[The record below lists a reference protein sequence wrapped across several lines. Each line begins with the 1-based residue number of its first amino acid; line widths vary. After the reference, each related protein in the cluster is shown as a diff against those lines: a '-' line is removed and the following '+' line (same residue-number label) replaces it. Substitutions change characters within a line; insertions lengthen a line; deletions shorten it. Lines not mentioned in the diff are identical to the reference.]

1 MAGTSPAM
9 TSHYG
14 DMNFLDRLKNDA
26 LFLAGAWRSLRA
38 TMPIAKNPTQIF
50 SHLIETVAA
59 RDGDKPALISDGET
73 LTYRGLVARANRYAR
88 WALAQGLGKGEV
100 VCLLMPNR
108 PEYLAIW
115 LGITHAGGAVALL
128 NTNLTGAALA
138 HSIDLV
144 APRHVIVAD
153 ALASALASAM
163 RQLKSAP
170 QVWAHGG
177 GVVTERRIDRA
188 IEALSGEALSDTERP
203 ALTIEDRALFI
214 YTSGTTGLP
223 KAANINHYRLM
234 LAALGF
240 AGVMATHETDRMYD
254 CLPMYHTTGGVCATG
269 ALLVKGGSVVIRE
282 KFSASAFWDDI
293 TRHDCTMFQYVGELC
308 RYLVNAS
315 SQPNETRHR
324 LRLACGNGLR
334 PDIWRTFQDRFRIP
348 HIIEFYAATE
358 GNVMLFNFE
367 GREGAIGR
375 LPRLLDR
382 RFPVRI
388 VRFDVAREAPVRD
401 KRGFCIRCGPDEA
414 GEAIGRIVSD
424 PAVPGGRF
432 EGYAD
437 RADSEAKILRD
448 VFEPGDAWFRTGDL
462 MRRDRHG
469 YFYFVDRIGDTFRW
483 KGENVS
489 TAEVAEALC
498 RFPGVR
504 DANVYGVAVAGH
516 EGRAGM
522 AAIVADDE
530 LDLAALRA
538 HLHALLPDYARP
550 RFLRIR
556 GEIEMTMTFKQKK
569 VDLVAQG
576 FDPAQSADV
585 IYFDDPRAGAFVH
598 LDAALHGQIIGGAI
612 RL

>member
-1 MAGTSPAM
+1 
-9 TSHYG
+9 
-14 DMNFLDRLKNDA
+14 MNPFERLRNNA
-26 LFLAGAWRSLRA
+26 VFLAGAWRSLRA
-38 TMPIAKNPTQIF
+38 TIPIAKNPTRVFPRLLEDI
-50 SHLIETVAA
+50 AA
-59 RDGDKPALISDGET
+59 RYGDKLALISDGET
-73 LTYRGLVARANRYAR
+73 LTYRGLIARANRYAR

-100 VCLLMPNR
+100 VCLMMPNR
-108 PEYLAIW
+108 PDYLAIW

-128 NTNLTGAALA
+128 NTNLTGPALA

-163 RQLKSAP
+163 PHLTSAP
-170 QVWAHGG
+170 QVWTHGG
-177 GVVTERRIDRA
+177 GVVTARRIDRA
-188 IEALSGEALSDTERP
+188 IEALSGEALSDGERP

-223 KAANINHYRLM
+223 KAANVNHYRLM

-240 AGVMATHETDRMYD
+240 AGVMATRESDRMYD

-269 ALLVKGGSVVIRE
+269 ALLARGGSVVIRE

-293 TRHDCTMFQYVGELC
+293 ARHDCTIFQYVGEQC
-308 RYLVNAS
+308 RYLVNA
-315 SQPNETRHR
+315 PPTEMHHR

-358 GNVMLFNFE
+358 GNVMLFNFD

-375 LPRLLDR
+375 LPRLFDR

-388 VRFDVAREAPVRD
+388 VKFDVAREVPVRD
-401 KRGFCIRCGPDEA
+401 NRGFCVRCGPDEI
-414 GEAIGRIVSD
+414 GEAIGRIVKD
-424 PAVPGGRF
+424 AATPGGRF

-437 RADSEAKILRD
+437 RAESEAKILRD
-448 VFEPGDAWFRTGDL
+448 VFAPGDAWFRTGDL

-483 KGENVS
+483 KGENVA
-489 TAEVAEALC
+489 TTEVADAIA

-504 DANVYGVAVAGH
+504 DVCVYGVAVPGH
-516 EGRAGM
+516 DGRAGM
-522 AAIVADDE
+522 AALVVDE
-530 LDLAALRA
+530 GFPLTALHEHLATS
-538 HLHALLPDYARP
+538 LPRYARP
-550 RFLRIR
+550 LFLRICSDLA
-556 GEIEMTMTFKQKK
+556 TTATFKHRK
-569 VDLVAQG
+569 DELAAAG
-576 FDPAQSADV
+576 YDPAAIADAIHIDEPQSYVRLDKAR
-585 IYFDDPRAGAFVH
+585 FDRIQAGQV
-598 LDAALHGQIIGGAI
+598 